1 MTVSSERREPFGASV
16 VEWTMT
22 PLRCLLVL
30 LSLVLAGCAGP
41 TRIGARATNLGS
53 PAEPTLD
60 MYELADGRSA
70 PPVRATVLYV
80 PGSTDTSVTRAIGAL
95 AGFVMMDMRVLML
108 ERRGVRGDAV
118 DRRGRDFATKPKR
131 IADVRAALDAA
142 LGAAP
147 PTRPVVLVGASEG
160 GDVAAAVAAEDP
172 RVTHLVL
179 LGSGGGM
186 TQADELTLLVR
197 RNPGYLGIRTEED
210 LAARFAEVR
219 ARPDST
225 EDWLGLPFCRW
236 SKIGRAHV

>member
-80 PGSTDTSVTRAIGAL
+80 PGSTDTSVTRAIGAQL
-95 AGFVMMDMRVLML
+95 KKTMTMTLSSRLGPKADTSARAQSRKGTLMTRSVSRL
-108 ERRGVRGDAV
+108 RQVS
-118 DRRGRDFATKPKR
+118 TQPPK
-131 IADVRAALDAA
+131 
-142 LGAAP
+142 
-147 PTRPVVLVGASEG
+147 
-160 GDVAAAVAAEDP
+160 
-172 RVTHLVL
+172 
-179 LGSGGGM
+179 
-186 TQADELTLLVR
+186 
-197 RNPGYLGIRTEED
+197 
-210 LAARFAEVR
+210 
-219 ARPDST
+219 
-225 EDWLGLPFCRW
+225 
-236 SKIGRAHV
+236 